1 MSAVTIQFP
10 GLSYTPACIRVKKGT
25 VVTFAGGFAAHP
37 LQGGTVTNG
46 IPMADPTSP
55 ITLTNTGM
63 SAMFTLSNAGD
74 VPYYCTNH
82 AASGMMGTI
91 FVEP

>member
-1 MSAVTIQFP
+1 M
-10 GLSYTPACIRVKKGT
+10 G
-25 VVTFAGGFAAHP
+25 HP

-46 IPMADPTSP
+46 IPAADPNSP
-55 ITLTNTGM
+55 ITLTNTGT
-63 SAMFTLSNAGD
+63 SAMFTLNNAAT

-82 AASGMMGTI
+82 AASGMKGAI